1 MTISHFLTYLCQKT
15 RKIMQHTAD
24 VLVVGSGPTGLTLAT
39 VLKRHGVSVKII
51 EKRQRLTTTTKAT
64 NLMHGAQE
72 KLAIYDMVQPMVDK
86 GGKLS
91 RMWMYGYDKNL
102 IGLNYNR
109 EKSPFKTVLL
119 LGQNNIE
126 APLGDYLNKSDI
138 SVNFETELVNLQ
150 QNEDF
155 VEVTMRSKEGEFKET
170 FKYVVGCDGARS
182 ITKTFT
188 KLDFTPINTK
198 VTVRQVD
205 AVLKWKRLNTMK
217 QMWLFYYDT
226 GFCAVIPLLDGIT
239 KFITFDSSADVEQNR
254 KPTLEEMQTKLREIC
269 KDDTATLENPIWFS
283 QAELLTGLAPALVD
297 NRVILAGDAGNP
309 ILPNGGQGLN
319 TGIQDSINLG
329 WKLAD
334 TILYNGSSKLL
345 QSYNDERLTL
355 RAALEKGQNASL
367 RYVIKPPKLMKW
379 MIRKFGA
386 WLMKKGEDPMI
397 QAFSQLGVKYS
408 KSPLTVEK
416 LKRGIVKAGDSI
428 QDADLLLAKTNQE
441 VSLFAALSFPQWKL
455 VYFDNGKGIETSNSF
470 NDIESKFPFV
480 KTFLISSS
488 LSTERQVGNLY
499 YDIDEIAHKNYGITQ
514 PTIYLI
520 RPDNYVGLRTDNM
533 QDVLNYIQELF
544 K

>member
-1 MTISHFLTYLCQKT
+1 
-15 RKIMQHTAD
+15 MQYTAD
-24 VLVVGSGPTGLTLAT
+24 VLIVGSGPTGLTLAT

-64 NLMHGAQE
+64 NLMQGCQE

-91 RMWMYGYDKNL
+91 RMWMYGYGVNL
-102 IGLNYNR
+102 IGLNYTR

-126 APLGDYLNKSDI
+126 APLGNYLNESGI
-138 SVNFETELVNLQ
+138 NVNFETELINLK
-150 QNEDF
+150 QNENF
-155 VEVTMRSKEGEFKET
+155 VEATIKSKQGEFKET
-170 FKYVVGCDGARS
+170 FKYIVGCDGARS

-188 KLDFTPINTK
+188 KLNFTPINTK

-239 KFITFDSSADVEQNR
+239 KFITFDSSTDVEQNR

-334 TILYNGSSKLL
+334 TILYNGSNKLL
-345 QSYNDERLTL
+345 QSYNEERLTL
-355 RAALEKGQNASL
+355 RAGLEKAQNASL
-367 RYVIKPPKLMKW
+367 KYVIKPPTLMKW
-379 MIRKFGA
+379 VVKKLGV

-397 QAFSQLGVKYS
+397 QAFSQLGVKYP

-416 LKRGIVKAGDSI
+416 LKKGIVKAGNSI
-428 QDADLLLAKTNQE
+428 MEADVLEAKTNRE
-441 VSLFAALSFPQWKL
+441 VSLFATLSFPKWKL
-455 VYFDNGKGIETSNSF
+455 VYFDNGKGIDTSNSF
-470 NDIESKFPFV
+470 KDIETKYPFV
-480 KTFLISSS
+480 KTLLISSS
-488 LSTERQVGNLY
+488 ISTSRQVENLY

-520 RPDNYVGLRTDNM
+520 RPDNYVGLRTDNIN
-533 QDVLNYIQELF
+533 DVHNYIKDLF
-544 K
+544 N